1 MPRFVGRRS
10 HGIWLDIVAV
20 VVLAIVVLI
29 VLGLTG
35 TVHIFGDVGIAH
47 LPA

>member
-1 MPRFVGRRS
+1 MPSFVGRRS
-10 HGIWLDIVAV
+10 HGIWLDVVAV
-20 VVLAIVVLI
+20 VVLAIVVVI

-35 TVHIFGDVGIAH
+35 TIHIFGDTGVGH